1 MDVAVKLSLLS
12 SGIFLLFGM
21 ISGVIKYQF
30 IITSKDSRA
39 PTYIDIAH
47 RASFLY
53 SFAALVIAKLLE
65 FSPYTVTV
73 KLVICGVPLAFFALT
88 IMGYLITG
96 LKNKTD
102 NMFATKN
109 FITTWFMYLLIVGE
123 IGGMVLIVWGFIST
137 QFL

>member
-1 MDVAVKLSLLS
+1 MDIAVKLSLLS

-21 ISGVIKYQF
+21 VSGVVKYQF
-30 IITSKDSRA
+30 IMASQDSRA
-39 PTYIDIAH
+39 PVYIDITH

-65 FSPYTVTV
+65 FSPYTVLI
-73 KLVICGVPLAFFALT
+73 KLFISVIPLAFFTLT
-88 IMGYLITG
+88 IMGYLIIG
-96 LKNKTD
+96 LKNRTD
-102 NMFATKN
+102 NMFRTKN

-123 IGGMVLIVWGFIST
+123 IGGMILIIWGFIFT

>member
-1 MDVAVKLSLLS
+1 MDIAVKLSLLS

-21 ISGVIKYQF
+21 VSGVVKYRF
-30 IITSKDSRA
+30 IMTSQDSRA
-39 PTYIDIAH
+39 PVYIDIAH

-65 FSPYTVTV
+65 FSPYTV
-73 KLVICGVPLAFFALT
+73 VIKILISVIPLAFFALT
-88 IMGYLITG
+88 IVGYLITG

-102 NMFATKN
+102 NMFTTRN
-109 FITTWFMYLLIVGE
+109 FITTWFMYLLIIGE
-123 IGGMVLIVWGFIST
+123 IGGMVLIIWGFIFT

>member
-1 MDVAVKLSLLS
+1 MDIAVKLSLLS

-21 ISGVIKYQF
+21 VSGVVKYQF
-30 IITSKDSRA
+30 IITSQDSRA
-39 PTYIDIAH
+39 PVYIDIAH

-65 FSPYTVTV
+65 FSPYTRTV
-73 KLVICGVPLAFFALT
+73 KLVICVIPLAFFALT
-88 IMGYLITG
+88 ITGYLITG

-102 NMFATKN
+102 NMFTTRN

-123 IGGMVLIVWGFIST
+123 IGGMVLIILGFISA

>member
-1 MDVAVKLSLLS
+1 MDIAIKLSLLS
-12 SGIFLLFGM
+12 SGVFLLFGM
-21 ISGVIKYQF
+21 ISGVIKYRF
-30 IITSKDSRA
+30 TMTSQDSHV
-39 PTYIDIAH
+39 PVYIDIVH

-65 FSPYTVTV
+65 FSPYTVIV
-73 KLVICGVPLAFFALT
+73 KLLISVIPLTFFALT

-96 LKNKTD
+96 LKNRTN
-102 NMFATKN
+102 NMFTERN

-123 IGGMVLIVWGFIST
+123 IGGMILILWGFIFT